1 MLFFAKEALLYFEMT
16 LLWSLKCNVL
26 LFKKKKKLRIHCMVG
41 CVIKANDDSVLP
53 MYHQRFESS
62 MSHKQEEV
70 VIKRTPHI
78 IC

>member
-1 MLFFAKEALLYFEMT
+1 
-16 LLWSLKCNVL
+16 
-26 LFKKKKKLRIHCMVG
+26 MVG
-41 CVIKANDDSVLP
+41 CVIKANDDSVSP